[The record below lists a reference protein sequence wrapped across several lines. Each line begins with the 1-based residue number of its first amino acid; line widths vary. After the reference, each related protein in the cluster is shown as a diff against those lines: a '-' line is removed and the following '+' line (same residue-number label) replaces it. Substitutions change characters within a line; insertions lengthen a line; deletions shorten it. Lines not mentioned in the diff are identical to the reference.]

1 MKIAVM
7 GSGGVGGFYGGR
19 LANRSAHTG
28 CDVHFVARGAH
39 LAAMRTHGLTIE
51 NKEQGDI
58 HVARVNVTEDPASI
72 GVVDLVIIAV
82 KLKDTEAAAL
92 AVKSIVGPHT
102 AVLSLQNGVIKDDI
116 LRQHFPAAQIM
127 GGVAY
132 VATHVDRPG
141 VILQVGAMQRI
152 IIGEYDGKRSA
163 RAEALLSALLTAG
176 IKAELSDDIRR
187 TLWEKYTFLVGLSG
201 TTTTMR
207 STIGPIRTH
216 PRTRAFLHSLFREV
230 VAVGRAQGVN
240 LPADYADDRL
250 AFADSVPATMTSSMH
265 HDLERGN
272 PLEVEW
278 LAGGVVTLGEA
289 VGVAAP
295 ANRAVWDILSLVAE
309 GRPAV
314 KA

>member
-1 MKIAVM
+1 MKIAIM

-19 LANRSAHTG
+19 LANAG
-28 CDVHFVARGAH
+28 CDVYFVARGAH
-39 LAAMRTHGLTIE
+39 LAAMREHGLTIE

-58 HVARVNVTEDPASI
+58 HVAKVNVTDDPATI
-72 GVVDLVIIAV
+72 GVADVVIIAV
-82 KLKDTEAAAL
+82 KLKDTDAAAQ

-116 LRQHFPAAQIM
+116 LRQHYPAAQIV

-132 VATHVDRPG
+132 VATHVARPG

-152 IIGEYDGKRSA
+152 IFGEYDGKRSA
-163 RAEALLSALLTAG
+163 RAEALLAALLRAG

-207 STIGPIRTH
+207 STIGPIRSN
-216 PRTRAFLHSLFREV
+216 PRARAFRHELFKEV
-230 VAVGRAQGVN
+230 VAVGRAHGVA

-250 AFADSVPATMTSSMH
+250 KFGDSVPATMTSSMH

-278 LAGGVVTLGEA
+278 LSGGVVTLGAA
-289 VGVAAP
+289 VGVATP
-295 ANRAVWDILSLVAE
+295 ANRAVWDMLALYAD
-309 GRPAV
+309 GRPPV
-314 KA
+314 Q

>member
-19 LANRSAHTG
+19 LANAG

-39 LAAMRTHGLTIE
+39 LAAMRAQGLTIE

-58 HVARVNVTEDPASI
+58 HVAKVNATDDAATI
-72 GVVDLVIIAV
+72 GTADVVIIAV

-92 AVKSIVGPHT
+92 AVKPIVGPHT

-116 LRQHFPAAQIM
+116 LRCHFAAPQVM

-132 VATHVDRPG
+132 VATQLARPG
-141 VILQVGAMQRI
+141 VIHQVGAMQRI
-152 IIGEYDGKRSA
+152 VFGEYDGQRST
-163 RAEALLSALLTAG
+163 RADALLDALLRAG
-176 IKAELSDDIRR
+176 IKAELSTDIRR

-207 STIGPIRTH
+207 ATIGPIRAN
-216 PRTRAFLHSLFREV
+216 PRTRAFLHELFREV
-230 VAVGRAQGVN
+230 VAVGRAHGVK

-278 LAGGVVTLGEA
+278 LSGGVVTLGAA
-289 VGVAAP
+289 VGVPTP
-295 ANRAVWDILSLVAE
+295 ANRAVWDMLALYAE
-309 GRPAV
+309 GRPPPA
-314 KA
+314 

>member
-19 LANRSAHTG
+19 LANTA

-39 LAAMRTHGLTIE
+39 LAAMRAHGLTIE
-51 NKEQGDI
+51 NREQGDI
-58 HVARVNVTEDPASI
+58 HVPRVNVTDDPATI
-72 GVVDLVIIAV
+72 GTADLVIIAV

-92 AVKSIVGPHT
+92 AVKPIVGPQT

-116 LRQHFPAAQIM
+116 LRKHYPAAQVM

-132 VATHVDRPG
+132 VATHVARPG
-141 VILQVGAMQRI
+141 VIQQVGAMQRI
-152 IIGEYDGKRSA
+152 IFGEYDGKRSA
-163 RAEALLSALLTAG
+163 RADALLAALLRAG

-187 TLWEKYTFLVGLSG
+187 TLWEKYAFLVGLSG
-201 TTTTMR
+201 TTATMR
-207 STIGPIRTH
+207 TTIGPIRSN
-216 PRTRAFLHSLFREV
+216 PRTRAFLHELFKEV
-230 VAVGRAQGVN
+230 VAVGRAHGVA

-250 AFADSVPATMTSSMH
+250 AFGDSVPASMTSSMH

-278 LAGGVVTLGEA
+278 LSGGVVTLGAA
-289 VGVAAP
+289 VGVPTP
-295 ANRAVWDILSLVAE
+295 ANRAVWDMLALYAG
-309 GRPAV
+309 GRPPSA
-314 KA
+314 